1 VSCVLEVKESLKVG
15 KYMPGTIIPVVEES
29 KLYNDQPAFALLLS
43 WHIADELIPKITAK
57 GFNGKFIVPLPE
69 PRVVAGR

>member
-1 VSCVLEVKESLKVG
+1 
-15 KYMPGTIIPVVEES
+15 MPGTIIPVMEES
-29 KLYNDQPAFALLLS
+29 KLYDDQPAFALILS

-57 GFNGKFIVPLPE
+57 GFTGKYIVPLPV